1 MATEFDTIFDVI
13 ERHRELS
20 VQHAAAVSVSAKL
33 GAGPE
38 FDAADAI
45 SEERRLALEEYADV
59 LTPSRPRLRT

>member
-33 GAGPE
+33 
-38 FDAADAI
+38 
-45 SEERRLALEEYADV
+45 V
-59 LTPSRPRLRT
+59 

>member
-13 ERHRELS
+13 ERS

-33 GAGPE
+33 VAGLE
-38 FDAADAI
+38 FHAADAI